1 MTASHPHPI
10 HRNGNAFTRT
20 MLYLILI
27 FIAITVVASLLGLT
41 DIAEAASTTA
51 KILFFLFL
59 VLFITTL
66 VVKKIRKKK

>member
-1 MTASHPHPI
+1 
-10 HRNGNAFTRT
+10 